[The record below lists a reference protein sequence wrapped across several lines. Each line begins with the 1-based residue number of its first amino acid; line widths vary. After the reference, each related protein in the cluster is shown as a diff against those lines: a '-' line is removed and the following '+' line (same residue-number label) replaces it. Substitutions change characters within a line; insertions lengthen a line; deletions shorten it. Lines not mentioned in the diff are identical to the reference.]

1 MTAPNAAPATTA
13 PKLAR
18 SLARFALETPWAAM
32 PPSVQSAAVRA
43 NLNWLA
49 CALAGSQ
56 TPTVQS
62 ALTAAQAL
70 SGAGVHRLIG
80 RRETVDASQAV
91 FINCLSS
98 AAHAFDDT
106 HLKTITHPTGP
117 VAAVVWAL
125 AEQQAAQGV
134 RCSGADLLGALVVGM
149 EVECRL
155 SNAIVN
161 HGRGAHLGWYMTG
174 LTGGI
179 GAAIAGARLLGLSPD
194 QAVMAMSLAAAQSGG
209 FRATHGSMGT
219 AFVPAM
225 AARNGLAALRL
236 AQAGFT
242 CTEHAIDGHNGLL
255 AVLSPHCDAAL
266 ALDGLGQTYEILD
279 NALKPYPCGI
289 VIHPAIDA
297 CMALAAQLNNPLEEV
312 ASLSLWVHGDTLRL
326 CGRRLPDTALDA
338 QVSVYHWAAASLVH
352 PADALGNA
360 ELPRVQD
367 PLLRALQS
375 RIQAQVDDS
384 LQSDQARAQLR
395 THAGQVLDAFVEHAS
410 ASSANPMTD
419 EQLNHKF
426 TALSQRAL
434 AQAQAQVVQDMSW
447 QLPTLSDPLACLHQ
461 ACLPER
467 K

>member
-1 MTAPNAAPATTA
+1 MTAPNATHATTA
-13 PKLAR
+13 PKLTR

-56 TPTVQS
+56 TPTVHS
-62 ALTAAQAL
+62 ALAAAQSL
-70 SGAGVHRLIG
+70 SGPGTHGLVG

-125 AEQQAAQGV
+125 AEQQAAHGV
-134 RCSGADLLGALVVGM
+134 RCSGSDVLSALVVGM

-179 GAAIAGARLLGLSPD
+179 GAAIAGARLLGLSQD

-255 AVLSPHCDAAL
+255 AVLSPDCDAAL
-266 ALDGLGQTYEILD
+266 ALADLGQTYEVLD

-297 CMALAAQLNNPLEEV
+297 CMALAAQLKNPLEEV
-312 ASLSLWVHGDTLRL
+312 AALSLWVHGDTLRL
-326 CGRRLPDTALDA
+326 CGRRLPETALDA
-338 QVSVYHWAAASLVH
+338 QISVYHWAAATLVH
-352 PADALGNA
+352 PHDALGNA
-360 ELPRVQD
+360 ELPRVQE

-395 THAGQVLDAFVEHAS
+395 THTGQVLDTHVEHAS
-410 ASSANPMTD
+410 ASAANPMTD

-426 TALSQRAL
+426 AALSQRAL
-434 AQAQAQVVQDMSW
+434 PPAQAQAVQSLSW

>member
-1 MTAPNAAPATTA
+1 MTQPTSVTDIKEPRLT
-13 PKLAR
+13 R

-56 TPTVQS
+56 TPTVHS
-62 ALTAAQAL
+62 ALAAAQAL
-70 SGAGVHRLIG
+70 SGSGSHGLVG
-80 RRETVDASQAV
+80 RRETLDASQAV

-179 GAAIAGARLLGLSPD
+179 GAAVAGARLLGMSED

-225 AARNGLAALRL
+225 AARNGLVALRL

-242 CTEHAIDGHNGLL
+242 CTEHAIDGNNGLL
-255 AVLSPHCDAAL
+255 AVLSPDCDVAL
-266 ALDGLGQTYEILD
+266 ALADLGQTYEILD

-297 CMALAAQLNNPLEEV
+297 CMALAQQLKNPLEEV

-326 CGRRLPDTALDA
+326 CGRRLPETALDA
-338 QVSVYHWAAASLVH
+338 QISLYHWAAASLVY
-352 PADALGNA
+352 PSDALGNA

-367 PLLRALQS
+367 PQLQALQS
-375 RIQAQVDDS
+375 RIQAQADDS

-395 THAGQVLDAFVEHAS
+395 THAGQVLDTFIEHAS
-410 ASSANPMTD
+410 ASAANPMTD

-426 TALSQRAL
+426 TALSLRAL
-434 AQAQAQVVQDMSW
+434 PQAQAQALKDMSW
-447 QLPTLSDPLACLHQ
+447 QLPTLTDPLACLHQ
-461 ACLPER
+461 ACVLA
-467 K
+467 

>member
-1 MTAPNAAPATTA
+1 MTAPNVAPATTA
-13 PKLAR
+13 LKLTR

-32 PPSVQSAAVRA
+32 PPLVQSAAVRA

-56 TPTVQS
+56 TPTFQS

-70 SGAGVHRLIG
+70 AGPGPHGLVG
-80 RRETVDASQAV
+80 RRETMDASQAV

-134 RCSGADLLGALVVGM
+134 RCSGADVLSALVVGM

-179 GAAIAGARLLGLSPD
+179 GAAVAGARLLGLSQD

-225 AARNGLAALRL
+225 VARNGLAALRL

-242 CTEHAIDGHNGLL
+242 CTEQAIDGHNGLL
-255 AVLSPHCDAAL
+255 AVLSPNCDAAL
-266 ALDGLGQTYEILD
+266 ALVGLGQSYEILD

-297 CMALAAQLNNPLEEV
+297 CMTLAAQLNNPLEEV
-312 ASLSLWVHGDTLRL
+312 ASLSLWVHSDTLSL
-326 CGRRLPDTALDA
+326 CGRRLPETALDA

-352 PADALGNA
+352 PNDALGNA

-375 RIQAQVDDS
+375 RIQAQVDDG

-395 THAGQVLDAFVEHAS
+395 THAGRVLDAFVEHAS
-410 ASSANPMTD
+410 ASAANPMTD

-434 AQAQAQVVQDMSW
+434 PPAQAQAVQGLSW

-461 ACLPER
+461 ACLPGC